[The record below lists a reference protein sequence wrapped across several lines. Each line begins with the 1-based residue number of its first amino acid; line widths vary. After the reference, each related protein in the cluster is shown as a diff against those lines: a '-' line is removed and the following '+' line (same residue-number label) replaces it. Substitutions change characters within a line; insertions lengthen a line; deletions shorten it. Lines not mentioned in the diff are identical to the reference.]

1 MTRSPPEDREL
12 AAHAGALAH
21 LEGGVGQGDPTFVG
35 QREPR
40 GFARGVVLPLA
51 VTLPVLTL
59 VVAFTGWF
67 DPMTRRS
74 GHLLFAIPLIF
85 LLFPVRKS
93 RGNGGN
99 PSLADWAFAAI
110 AAASFSWII
119 VERERIL
126 WRLVYVDPLSPL
138 DVVFGIIAIAAA
150 LEATRRTLGM
160 TLVWIAVAFGAY
172 AFAGPRL
179 PGILAHKGVE
189 PALLLEHLYLVPE
202 GLFNQITGIM
212 ATYLLVFLT
221 FGTLLRMAGGDR
233 IFMDLAVG
241 LAGKTSGG
249 PAKAAIVASTLMGSI
264 SGSTIANV
272 VTTGTVTIPLMKRT
286 GYRPHEAG
294 AIETAAGTGGA
305 VMPPVMGAGVFIMA
319 EITGIPLTTILLYS
333 ILPALIYFGSL
344 FAYVHLKAKKRD
356 LVMLTD
362 GETPPIRETLK
373 RAWPLVLPIIV
384 LVYLLVEGYS
394 AFYAGA
400 VSTIALVVFGYAREE
415 TRLTPRRL
423 VDALEASTRGALLLS
438 ATSACA
444 AVILGLISITGLM
457 LKMTSVL
464 VEFSGGSL
472 LAAVAIIALIS
483 AVIGMGM
490 PITATYIIVSALG
503 AAALGELGASLL
515 AAHLIIFWVAQTAT
529 ITPPVCMTAFVAASI
544 AQGPPMRTGFESM
557 RVGKALYLI
566 PLLFAFSNL
575 LAESWI
581 DVSLVAVAALGALVL
596 FTAAFEGFWRAPLRP
611 FGRVVAFAASIS
623 FGVSA
628 FASEDVLVLTT
639 LGFAAFGTA
648 SLLFLEREGMGPR
661 PVVTGSPAGG
671 G

>member
-1 MTRSPPEDREL
+1 MDNAVSNDANGNRAS
-12 AAHAGALAH
+12 AATSD
-21 LEGGVGQGDPTFVG
+21 EISFVG
-35 QREPR
+35 QRDLK
-40 GFARGVVLPLA
+40 GVAGRLAKAMA
-51 VTLPVLTL
+51 VTLPALTI

-85 LLFPVRKS
+85 LLYPASRIRKGHNVPVW
-93 RGNGGN
+93 
-99 PSLADWAFAAI
+99 DWVMASI
-110 AAASFSWII
+110 AAASFAWII
-119 VERERIL
+119 VDSERIL
-126 WRLVYVDPLSPL
+126 WRLVYVDPLSTVDIVL
-138 DVVFGIIAIAAA
+138 GLVAIASA

-160 TLVWIAVAFGAY
+160 TLVWIALAFGAY
-172 AFAGPRL
+172 AFAGPYL

-189 PALLLEHLYLVPE
+189 GALLLEHLYLVPE

-221 FGTLLRMAGGDR
+221 FGTFLRMAGGDR

-241 LAGKTSGG
+241 MAGRTTGG

-286 GYRPHEAG
+286 GYKGYEAG

-305 VMPPVMGAGVFIMA
+305 IMPPIMGAGVFIMA
-319 EITGIPLTTILLYS
+319 EITGIALTTILLYS
-333 ILPALIYFGSL
+333 ILPALVYFGSL
-344 FAYVHLKAKKRD
+344 YAYVHLKAKKRN
-356 LVMLTD
+356 LVSHSD
-362 GETPPIRETLK
+362 EAPPPVRETLK
-373 RAWPLVLPIIV
+373 RAWPLLLPMLV
-384 LVYLLVEGYS
+384 LVFMLVRGYS
-394 AFYAGA
+394 AFFAGA
-400 VSTIALVVFGYAREE
+400 VSVIALVFFGYFRAE
-415 TRLTPRRL
+415 TRLSPRQL
-423 VDALEASTRGALLLS
+423 IDALEASTRGALLLS

-457 LKMTSVL
+457 LKVTSVL
-464 VEFSGGSL
+464 VAFSGGSL
-472 LAAVAIIALIS
+472 LLAVMIIAAIS

-544 AQGPPMRTGFESM
+544 AHAPPMRTGFEAM

-566 PLLFAFSNL
+566 PLLFAFSDL
-575 LAESWI
+575 LSP
-581 DVSLVAVAALGALVL
+581 SLPEVLMSATAALGGLVL
-596 FTAAFEGFWRAPLRP
+596 FTAAFEGYWHVELSGTGRAVAMASSLC
-611 FGRVVAFAASIS
+611 FGL
-623 FGVSA
+623 SA
-628 FASEDVLVLTT
+628 FAIS
-639 LGFAAFGTA
+639 AAAAGGWLAVAVMGTA
-648 SLLFLEREGMGPR
+648 ALFLLGRTESSSPR
-661 PVVTGSPAGG
+661 ATIQAVKDPAR
-671 G
+671 

>member
-1 MTRSPPEDREL
+1 VTGPLGAQEGPTNRREAIL
-12 AAHAGALAH
+12 D
-21 LEGGVGQGDPTFVG
+21 GGVGQDDPVFVG

-40 GFARGVVLPLA
+40 GPARAVVLALS
-51 VTLPVLTL
+51 VTLPLLTL

-74 GHLLFAIPLIF
+74 GHLLFTIPLIF
-85 LLFPVRKS
+85 LLFPFRKA
-93 RGNGGN
+93 RGTLGN
-99 PSLADWAFAAI
+99 PSLADWALAGI
-110 AAASFSWII
+110 ATASFAWII
-119 VERERIL
+119 VESERIL
-126 WRLVYVDPLSPL
+126 WRLVYVDPLLPA
-138 DVVFGIIAIAAA
+138 DIVFGIVAIAAA

-160 TLVWIAVAFGAY
+160 TLVWIALVFGAY
-172 AFAGPRL
+172 AFAGPGL

-221 FGTLLRMAGGDR
+221 FGTFLRMGGGDR
-233 IFMDLAVG
+233 IFMDLAIG
-241 LAGKTSGG
+241 LAGKTAGG

-272 VTTGTVTIPLMKRT
+272 VTTGTITIPLMKRT
-286 GYRPHEAG
+286 GYKAHEAG

-305 VMPPVMGAGVFIMA
+305 IMPPVMGAGVFIMA

-344 FAYVHLKAKKRD
+344 FAYVHLKAKKRN
-356 LVMLTD
+356 LVVLQAED
-362 GETPPIRETLK
+362 TPPVRETLK
-373 RAWPLVLPIIV
+373 RAWPLVMPIVI
-384 LVYLLVEGYS
+384 LVYLLVSGYS

-400 VSTIALVVFGYAREE
+400 VATVSLVVFGYAREE
-415 TRLTPRRL
+415 TRLTPRKL
-423 VDALEASTRGALLLS
+423 VAALEASTRGALLLS

-457 LKMTSVL
+457 LKVTSVL
-464 VEFSGGSL
+464 VAFSGGSL
-472 LAAVAIIALIS
+472 FVAVVIIALIS

-575 LAESWI
+575 LSQSFME
-581 DVSLVAVAALGALVL
+581 VVLVAVAALGSLVL
-596 FTAAFEGFWRAPLRP
+596 FTAAFEGFWRGPLRAS
-611 FGRVVAFAASIS
+611 GRFAALLGSVS

-628 FASEDVLVLTT
+628 FSMHDVIAVTT
-639 LGFAAFGTA
+639 LLVAGVAMLG
-648 SLLFLEREGMGPR
+648 LFLLERAPAP
-661 PVVTGSPAGG
+661 PVQTTTDAVAGG
-671 G
+671 GG

>member
-1 MTRSPPEDREL
+1 MRGPAAQEGSPHERPAEYL
-12 AAHAGALAH
+12 AADPDP
-21 LEGGVGQGDPTFVG
+21 GDPMFVG
-35 QREPR
+35 QRSPSGLTR
-40 GFARGVVLPLA
+40 WVVLFLA
-51 VTLPVLTL
+51 VTLPALTIA
-59 VVAFTGWF
+59 VAFTGWF

-85 LLFPVRKS
+85 LLFPLRKKK
-93 RGNGGN
+93 GTEGN
-99 PSLADWAFAAI
+99 PTAGDWIWALA
-110 AAASFSWII
+110 AAASFAWII

-126 WRLVYVDPLSPL
+126 WRLVYVDPLSAG
-138 DVVFGIIAIAAA
+138 DIVFGLIAIATA

-160 TLVWIAVAFGAY
+160 TLVWIAIAFGAY
-172 AFAGPRL
+172 AFAGPHL

-189 PALLLEHLYLVPE
+189 PVLLLEHLYLVPE

-221 FGTLLRMAGGDR
+221 FGTFLRMAGGDR

-241 LAGKTSGG
+241 LAGRTSGG

-272 VTTGTVTIPLMKRT
+272 VTTGTVTIPLMKKS
-286 GYRPHEAG
+286 GYRDYEAG

-333 ILPALIYFGSL
+333 ILPALVYFGSL
-344 FAYVHLKAKKRD
+344 YAYVHLKARKRD
-356 LVMLTD
+356 LVVLD
-362 GETPPIRETLK
+362 NGDTPPVRETLR
-373 RAWPLVLPIIV
+373 RAWPLVIPIII
-384 LVYLLVEGYS
+384 LVVLLVQGFS
-394 AFYAGA
+394 AYYAGA
-400 VSTIALVVFGYAREE
+400 VATIALVVFGYAREE

-423 VDALEASTRGALLLS
+423 VAALEASTRGALLLS

-457 LKMTSVL
+457 LKVTSVL
-464 VEFSGGSL
+464 VVFSGGSL
-472 LAAVAIIALIS
+472 LVAVLLIALIS

-503 AAALGELGASLL
+503 AAALGELGAPLL

-529 ITPPVCMTAFVAASI
+529 ITPPVCMTAFVAAAI
-544 AQGPPMRTGFESM
+544 AQSPPMRTGFEAM

-575 LAESWI
+575 LS
-581 DVSLVAVAALGALVL
+581 DSLVEVVLAAGAALGALVL
-596 FTAAFEGFWRAPLRP
+596 FTAAFEGFWRAPLRRV
-611 FGRVVAFAASIS
+611 GRLSALVASGS

-628 FASEDVLVLTT
+628 FSFDDALVLST
-639 LGFAAFGTA
+639 LGLGIAATIG
-648 SLLFLEREGMGPR
+648 LLFLERDVGPE
-661 PVVTGSPAGG
+661 PGIVGNPLQGG
-671 G
+671 TP